1 MIAHESDL
9 TMGLANK
16 LTAKYCEKILTSFP
30 ETAKTVKN
38 GEYVGAPIR
47 KSIFSADKAESLKAF
62 GFSGKKPIIL
72 VTGGSLGAQ
81 ALNKAIRD
89 SLPQLIAK
97 YDVIHIC
104 GENNLA
110 ETLNIKGYYQVEF
123 LNKIENAFSCA
134 SVCVTRAGSNTLFEL
149 MSLKIPCVLIPLPK
163 GNSRGDQVLN
173 AAYFQKR
180 GLASVLPQENLTCDS
195 LTLAINSIYTNRAN
209 IAQNF
214 EKYQINDASRQI
226 SRILADYID

>member
-1 MIAHESDL
+1 
-9 TMGLANK
+9 
-16 LTAKYCEKILTSFP
+16 
-30 ETAKTVKN
+30 
-38 GEYVGAPIR
+38 
-47 KSIFSADKAESLKAF
+47 
-62 GFSGKKPIIL
+62 
-72 VTGGSLGAQ
+72 
-81 ALNKAIRD
+81 
-89 SLPQLIAK
+89 
-97 YDVIHIC
+97 
-104 GENNLA
+104 
-110 ETLNIKGYYQVEF
+110 
-123 LNKIENAFSCA
+123 
-134 SVCVTRAGSNTLFEL
+134 